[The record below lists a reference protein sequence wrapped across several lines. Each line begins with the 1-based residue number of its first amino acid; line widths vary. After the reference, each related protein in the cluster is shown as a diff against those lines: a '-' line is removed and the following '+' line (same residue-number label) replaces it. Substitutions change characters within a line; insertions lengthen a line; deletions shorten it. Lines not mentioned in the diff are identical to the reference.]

1 MDDNSSP
8 SNKCFSK
15 AFGESL
21 NRNYVNGDPPAVLV
35 ASNALK
41 FSLWV
46 WRGNPMCGHCNDMI
60 ATQCVC
66 LSDGDDYNVVQG
78 IVNR

>member
-1 MDDNSSP
+1 M
-8 SNKCFSK
+8 
-15 AFGESL
+15 
-21 NRNYVNGDPPAVLV
+21 Y
-35 ASNALK
+35 
-41 FSLWV
+41 
-46 WRGNPMCGHCNDMI
+46 GHCNDMI

>member
-1 MDDNSSP
+1 MIILARRTS
-8 SNKCFSK
+8 
-15 AFGESL
+15 
-21 NRNYVNGDPPAVLV
+21 VLV
-35 ASNALK
+35 KLLAGLLIAIMLMVIHLQFWSHLTRSSSH
-41 FSLWV
+41 FGSDE
-46 WRGNPMCGHCNDMI
+46 GNPMCGHCNDMI